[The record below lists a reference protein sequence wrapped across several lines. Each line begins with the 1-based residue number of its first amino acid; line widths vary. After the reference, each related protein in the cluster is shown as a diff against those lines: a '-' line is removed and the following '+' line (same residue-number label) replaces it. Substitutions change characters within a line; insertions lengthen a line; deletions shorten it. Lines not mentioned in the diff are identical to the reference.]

1 MGLYTAVDKK
11 ADQTSMNRRTRRL
24 FFVKSKYRRAY
35 YICCM
40 KKLISIAYTDFSF
53 NLATFILRVAMG
65 VLMIPHGYDKLVNF
79 AKYKGDFMNFL
90 GLGPTLSLALVVFA
104 EFFCSVFLILGLFTR
119 VVVVVLAIAMLV
131 AIFKAH
137 NGDIFGDGEHGSLF
151 LAGYLAILLIG
162 PGKAS
167 LDGILGK

>member
-1 MGLYTAVDKK
+1 
-11 ADQTSMNRRTRRL
+11 
-24 FFVKSKYRRAY
+24 
-35 YICCM
+35 M

-53 NLATFILRVAMG
+53 NLATFILRVSMG
-65 VLMIPHGYDKLVNF
+65 VLMIPHGYDKLVKF
-79 AKYKGDFMNFL
+79 SEYKRDFMNFL
-90 GLGPTLSLALVVFA
+90 GIGPTLSLALVVFA

-119 VVVVVLAIAMLV
+119 PVVAILIIAMLV
-131 AIFKAH
+131 AVIKAH

-151 LAGYLAILLIG
+151 LAGYLAILLVG

>member
-1 MGLYTAVDKK
+1 AAAGGSSNIHQ
-11 ADQTSMNRRTRRL
+11 DQHSSIR
-24 FFVKSKYRRAY
+24 KSK
-35 YICCM
+35 
-40 KKLISIAYTDFSF
+40 KKGGTKASNKPPSTINGIE
-53 NLATFILRVAMG
+53 
-65 VLMIPHGYDKLVNF
+65 
-79 AKYKGDFMNFL
+79 DFMNFL
-90 GLGPTLSLALVVFA
+90 GLGPTLSLGLVVFA

-131 AIFKAH
+131 AILKAH

-151 LAGYLAILLIG
+151 LAGYLAILLVG

>member
-1 MGLYTAVDKK
+1 
-11 ADQTSMNRRTRRL
+11 
-24 FFVKSKYRRAY
+24 
-35 YICCM
+35 M
-40 KKLISIAYTDFSF
+40 KKLISTAYTDFSF

-90 GLGPTLSLALVVFA
+90 GIGPTLSLALVVFA
-104 EFFCSVFLILGLFTR
+104 EFFCSVFLIMGLFTR
-119 VVVVVLAIAMLV
+119 VVVSVLLIEMIVVV
-131 AIFKAH
+131 FKAH
-137 NGDIFGDGEHGSLF
+137 NGHIFTDGEHGALYM
-151 LAGYLAILLIG
+151 AGYLAILLVG